1 MKLLSY
7 LVLSSHLVEQLILL
21 YQENSMTEKPINKS
35 DLDTLEL
42 KITKDQQQIRH
53 NQNNELQKYY
63 NMVDDLKTDSAL
75 SKQSLQH
82 MTTSIEKLEKVVTD
96 WFQEIKDEFKTMHTV
111 FATKEEHL
119 INKNEIQE
127 IKSTHSKVISWLIG
141 TVATIFVTF
150 LWLIINTLWLK

>member
-1 MKLLSY
+1 MAIT
-7 LVLSSHLVEQLILL
+7 Q
-21 YQENSMTEKPINKS
+21 S
-35 DLDTLEL
+35 DLNNLET
-42 KITKDQQQIRH
+42 KIKLDVSKEQTELRH
-53 NQNNELQKYY
+53 WDRAKMQNYFNV
-63 NMVDDLKTDSAL
+63 VDELKTDSAL

-150 LWLIINTLWLK
+150 LWLIIKTLWIK

>member
-1 MKLLSY
+1 MAITQNDLNNLETKIKLDVSK
-7 LVLSSHLVEQLILL
+7 EQ
-21 YQENSMTEKPINKS
+21 TE
-35 DLDTLEL
+35 L
-42 KITKDQQQIRH
+42 RH
-53 NQNNELQKYY
+53 WDRAKMQNYFNV
-63 NMVDDLKTDSAL
+63 VDDLKTDSAL
-75 SKQSLQH
+75 SKQSLQS
-82 MTTSIEKLEKVVTD
+82 MTTSIEKLEEVVKD

-150 LWLIINTLWLK
+150 LWLIIKTLWIK

>member
-1 MKLLSY
+1 MPITQNDLNNLETKIKLDVSK
-7 LVLSSHLVEQLILL
+7 EQ
-21 YQENSMTEKPINKS
+21 TE
-35 DLDTLEL
+35 L
-42 KITKDQQQIRH
+42 RH
-53 NQNNELQKYY
+53 WDRSKMQNYFNV
-63 NMVDDLKTDSAL
+63 VDELKTDSAL

-127 IKSTHSKVISWLIG
+127 IKATHSKVISWLIG

-150 LWLIINTLWLK
+150 LWLIIKTLWIK

>member
-1 MKLLSY
+1 M
-7 LVLSSHLVEQLILL
+7 
-21 YQENSMTEKPINKS
+21 PITQS
-35 DLDTLEL
+35 DLNNLET
-42 KITKDQQQIRH
+42 KIKLDVSKEQTELRH
-53 NQNNELQKYY
+53 WDRSKMQNYFNV
-63 NMVDDLKTDSAL
+63 VDDLKTDSAL

>member
-1 MKLLSY
+1 MAIT
-7 LVLSSHLVEQLILL
+7 Q
-21 YQENSMTEKPINKS
+21 S
-35 DLDTLEL
+35 DLNNLET
-42 KITKDQQQIRH
+42 KIKLDVSKEQTELRH
-53 NQNNELQKYY
+53 WDRAKMQNYFNV
-63 NMVDDLKTDSAL
+63 VDELKTDSAL

-127 IKSTHSKVISWLIG
+127 IKATHSKVISWLIG

-150 LWLIINTLWLK
+150 LWLIIKTLWIK

>member
-1 MKLLSY
+1 MAIT
-7 LVLSSHLVEQLILL
+7 Q
-21 YQENSMTEKPINKS
+21 S
-35 DLDTLEL
+35 DLNNLET
-42 KITKDQQQIRH
+42 KIKLDVSKEQTELRH
-53 NQNNELQKYY
+53 WDRSKMQNYFNV
-63 NMVDDLKTDSAL
+63 VDELKTDSAL

-127 IKSTHSKVISWLIG
+127 IKATHSKVISWLIG

-150 LWLIINTLWLK
+150 LWLIIKTLWIK